1 MLVEQLAATDWRT
14 DTSNRKSGSQGDRK
28 GTRMG
33 GRKKQRRVTTGE
45 NEVDAHLFG

>member
-28 GTRMG
+28 AEGWG
-33 GRKKQRRVTTGE
+33 GRKKQRRVTGG